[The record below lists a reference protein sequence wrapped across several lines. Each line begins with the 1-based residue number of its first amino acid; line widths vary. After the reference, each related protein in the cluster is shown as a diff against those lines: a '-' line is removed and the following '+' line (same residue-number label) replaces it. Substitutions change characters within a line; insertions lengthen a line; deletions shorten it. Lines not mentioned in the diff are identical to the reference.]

1 MSDIN
6 YRTNGTSAV
15 ALQHRN
21 AACLCVVDQQYLCSD
36 VVKMILCS

>member
-6 YRTNGTSAV
+6 YHTNGTSAV
-15 ALQHRN
+15 ALQHRHV
-21 AACLCVVDQQYLCSD
+21 ACLCVVDQEHRCSD